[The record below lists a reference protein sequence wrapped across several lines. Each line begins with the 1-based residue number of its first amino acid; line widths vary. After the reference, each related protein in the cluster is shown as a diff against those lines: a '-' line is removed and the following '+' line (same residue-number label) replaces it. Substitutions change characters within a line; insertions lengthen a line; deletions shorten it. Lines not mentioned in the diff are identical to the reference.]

1 MAQDDEKGG
10 DGMAGIMS
18 RRKIG
23 EIKAYL
29 KKKPGNTLP
38 FERSG
43 KTYQLKEVRYDGKA
57 ITDENETFALT
68 YEELENCW
76 RYAVDRLSS

>member
-1 MAQDDEKGG
+1 
-10 DGMAGIMS
+10 MAGVMS

-68 YEELENCW
+68 FEELENCW

>member
-1 MAQDDEKGG
+1 
-10 DGMAGIMS
+10 MAGVMS

-43 KTYQLKEVRYDGKA
+43 RTYQLKEVRYDHQKS
-57 ITDENETFALT
+57 LT
-68 YEELENCW
+68 NYSNTCILE
-76 RYAVDRLSS
+76 A

>member
-1 MAQDDEKGG
+1 
-10 DGMAGIMS
+10 MAGVMS

-43 KTYQLKEVRYDGKA
+43 RTYQLKEVRYDGKA
-57 ITDENETFALT
+57 ITDENETFPLT

>member
-1 MAQDDEKGG
+1 
-10 DGMAGIMS
+10 MAGVMS

-57 ITDENETFALT
+57 ITDENETFTLT
-68 YEELENCW
+68 YEELKSCW
-76 RYAVDRLSS
+76 RYAVERLSS

>member
-1 MAQDDEKGG
+1 
-10 DGMAGIMS
+10 MAGVMS

-29 KKKPGNTLP
+29 KKGLENTIP

-43 KTYQLKEVRYDGKA
+43 KTVQLKEVRYDGKA
-57 ITDENETFALT
+57 ITAENETFSLT
-68 YEELENCW
+68 YEELESCW
-76 RYAVDRLSS
+76 RYAMERLSS